1 MEREHL
7 MVLRDIAKFGITGI
21 STDKENAIIAAE
33 KELIDGCGDL
43 DKEIDKTVAAIQ
55 YPCITSAC
63 QDALA
68 HHLSALL
75 ATKRDTLGI
84 KGAA

>member
-1 MEREHL
+1 MERKHL
-7 MVLRDIAKFGITGI
+7 MVLRDIAKYGATEF
-21 STDKENAIIAAE
+21 STDKENAIFAAE
-33 KELIDGCGDL
+33 KELTDECGAL

-55 YPCITSAC
+55 CPFITSAC

-68 HHLSALL
+68 RHLSALL
-75 ATKRDTLGI
+75 ATKRNTLGI